1 MKKIALLISVA
12 LLASCADMGKQHPNL
27 SPIKTDELNISHRVA
42 APISPTWWMQLN
54 DATLNRLMETTL
66 KQAPDLD
73 IAAARLRQA
82 QAGSGL
88 AQSQTGVQVAAKAT
102 GAGLYHDSLNN
113 KVPAAVDSVVEK
125 DVFYGGANI
134 QAQWTWDLWGKY
146 KSQIA
151 AALGRENAAKYE
163 IAQTRLLLA
172 QAVTQAYLQW
182 QTWVEQKSLLQ
193 QRLTIKKQQEKIVLA
208 RVKAGLMPA
217 SQAYPIQAAAQA
229 FQAAISQTDAQIAQI
244 RHALAALSGQAANAL
259 DNTLPEKL
267 RTTPAISNHELTA
280 DLLGKRPDIAA
291 QREAVL
297 MRGELIQSAKANFY
311 PNITIR
317 SLIGLSELK
326 IGDLPT
332 SATAVA
338 GLLPSI
344 TLPIFTAGALQS
356 HLAQKNAEF
365 DEQVARYNQSVYRAL
380 REAADA
386 LSAYDHAS
394 AAYKTQLQNVALAQ
408 KQAASAQRLVN
419 AGIEM
424 KLAQLNLQD
433 DVLATRLQAL
443 NLRLQQS
450 IAWVNTNVAFGG
462 GFAVNK
468 QE

>member
-113 KVPAAVDSVVEK
+113 KVPAAVDSVIEK

-146 KSQIA
+146 KSQIT

-208 RVKAGLMPA
+208 RVKAGLMSA
-217 SQAYPIQAAAQA
+217 SQAYPIQAAAQ
-229 FQAAISQTDAQIAQI
+229 
-244 RHALAALSGQAANAL
+244 ALAALSGQAANAL

-297 MRGELIQSAKANFY
+297 MRGELIQSAKADFY

-365 DEQVARYNQSVYRAL
+365 DEQVAHYNQSVYRAL

-386 LSAYDHAS
+386 LSDYDHAS

-408 KQAASAQRLVN
+408 KQAASAQRRVN